1 MSDENTQGAET
12 SLADIR
18 QQIDAIDREI
28 FDRLVRRS
36 ALVTSIGE
44 IKAAAG
50 VVTPL
55 RPRREAE
62 QLRQLAAWHSAAQPD
77 MSFASIV
84 AIWRE
89 IIGAALAQ
97 QGGLQVHVTAATAQL
112 ARLYFGAAIDY
123 RLIEETVDLTMLTK
137 GGDIIVLEP
146 QVLLAAIDQL
156 PPQVQCFARL
166 GGAGQT
172 VGLAIGCFEEELI
185 GSSLLSVI
193 SRDALSPAMTCL
205 AEDDMQ
211 ALVETMETKPLGR
224 YIGRYEILLGNDR
237 EER

>member
-1 MSDENTQGAET
+1 MSDENAQGAET

-18 QQIDAIDREI
+18 QKIDAIDREI
-28 FDRLVRRS
+28 FERLVQRS
-36 ALVTSIGE
+36 ALVTSVGE
-44 IKAAAG
+44 IKAASG
-50 VVTPL
+50 VATPL
-55 RPRREAE
+55 RPRREAD
-62 QLRQLAAWHSAAQPD
+62 QLQQLAAWYSAAQPD
-77 MSFASIV
+77 MPFTSIV

-89 IIGAALAQ
+89 IIGSALAQ
-97 QGGLQVHVTAATAQL
+97 QGGLRVHVTAATAQL

-123 RLIEETVDLTMLTK
+123 HLIAETVDLAMLTK

-146 QVLLAAIDQL
+146 QALLAAIDQL

-172 VGLAIGCFEEELI
+172 VGLAIGCFDEELI

-193 SRDALSPAMTCL
+193 PRDALSVAMTCL
-205 AEDDMQ
+205 AEDDTQ
-211 ALVETMETKPLGR
+211 ALVESMETKPSGR

>member
-1 MSDENTQGAET
+1 MSDENAQSAET

-18 QQIDAIDREI
+18 QKIDAIDREI
-28 FDRLVRRS
+28 FERLVQRS
-36 ALVTSIGE
+36 ALVTSVGE
-44 IKAAAG
+44 IKAASGIA
-50 VVTPL
+50 TPL

-62 QLRQLAAWHSAAQPD
+62 QLQQLAAWYSAAQPD
-77 MSFASIV
+77 MPFASIV

-89 IIGAALAQ
+89 IIGSALAQ
-97 QGGLQVHVTAATAQL
+97 QGGLRVHATAATAQL

-123 RLIEETVDLTMLTK
+123 HLISETVDLAMLTK

-146 QVLLAAIDQL
+146 QALLAAIDQL

-172 VGLAIGCFEEELI
+172 VGLAIGCFAEELI
-185 GSSLLSVI
+185 GSRLLSVI
-193 SRDALSPAMTCL
+193 PRDALSVGMTCL
-205 AEDDMQ
+205 AEDDTL
-211 ALVETMETKPLGR
+211 ALVESMVTKPSGR